1 MKTGNV
7 KGFGFGFSAVN
18 VGQRNANVEP
28 QVIATS
34 TEGGF
39 RVTPPVSKALNVGH
53 GDNIM
58 FVTNIPGLE
67 AAIASQNAELVSF
80 VAEAGLEF
88 GTPEATALII
98 KEFGMWGIAKGIQ
111 EFDTKGNAK
120 LVQERLSKKDK
131 MNFVNANFETML
143 EGAVASD
150 ELSAE
155 YKDALTREG
164 VTRDEQVEI
173 LINFVQA
180 REVLK
185 YRGSKCANAGKMIGA
200 GTSLTFTDGNVW
212 AQLKQDMTDEERATM
227 NRIFDVDVE
236 NMQKIAINNGYED
249 VEVPVLILGD
259 YTDKESARIGKAED
273 AE

>member
-18 VGQRNANVEP
+18 VGQRNVNVEP

-34 TEGGF
+34 TDGGF

-58 FVTNIPGLE
+58 FVTNIPNLD
-67 AAIASQNAELVSF
+67 AAIATRNAELVAF
-80 VAEAGLEF
+80 VEENGLEF
-88 GTPEATALII
+88 GTPEATALIHQ
-98 KEFGMWGIAKGIQ
+98 EFGMWGIAKGIQ
-111 EFDTKGNAK
+111 EYDTKGNAK

-131 MNFVNANFETML
+131 MNFVNAHFEEML
-143 EGAVASD
+143 EAAVNSED
-150 ELSAE
+150 LSAE
-155 YKDALTREG
+155 VKDALTREG
-164 VTRDEQVEI
+164 VTRDEQVEV
-173 LINFVQA
+173 LIQFVQPK
-180 REVLK
+180 EVLK

-212 AQLKQDMTDEERATM
+212 AQLKSDMTEEERTTM

-236 NMQKIAINNGYED
+236 NMQKIAIDNGYEN
-249 VEVPVLILGD
+249 VEVSVLILGD
-259 YTDKESARIGKAED
+259 YTDKEATRIGKAED